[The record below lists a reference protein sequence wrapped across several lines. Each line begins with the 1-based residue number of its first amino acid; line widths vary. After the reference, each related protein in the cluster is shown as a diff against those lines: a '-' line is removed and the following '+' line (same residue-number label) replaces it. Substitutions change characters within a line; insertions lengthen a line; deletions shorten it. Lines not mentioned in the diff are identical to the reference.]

1 MNPKLVFRGG
11 FALNTLD
18 LRTNGLNE
26 NFEEYLASAA
36 VEREPGNPDVAFY
49 LRNGPP
55 PTPFLLQAD
64 GTAPFIGTNYSG
76 RSASWRDPGLRMPYI
91 MNWNGGF
98 QYQLSDRIVMEATY
112 QGSAGVGLLNR
123 WDINQI
129 PLNVSTDPAQNF
141 KPYTQLGSVFHYAN
155 YGHSSFH
162 SGTVKLEK
170 RMGNGFSVTSFYTF
184 AKSIDEASDDGGAGG
199 ITFYNRRLEKGRS
212 NYAVTHRWVTYALLE
227 MPFGKGRKWMNSANW
242 FTNGVLGGWELNVI
256 QTVESGVPMSFG
268 FAGSSFNY
276 LPGAQRTDMAAGH
289 PAGLGPEGPVPAPD
303 CLPAGV
309 GRH

>member
-1 MNPKLVFRGG
+1 M
-11 FALNTLD
+11 
-18 LRTNGLNE
+18 
-26 NFEEYLASAA
+26 
-36 VEREPGNPDVAFY
+36 
-49 LRNGPP
+49 
-55 PTPFLLQAD
+55 
-64 GTAPFIGTNYSG
+64 
-76 RSASWRDPGLRMPYI
+76 
-91 MNWNGGF
+91 
-98 QYQLSDRIVMEATY
+98 
-112 QGSAGVGLLNR
+112 NR

-170 RMGNGFSVTSFYTF
+170 RMGNGFSVTGFYTF

-227 MPFGKGRKWMNSANW
+227 LPFGKGRKWMNSANW

-268 FAGSSFNY
+268 FTGSPSNY
-276 LPGAQRTDMAAGH
+276 LPGAQRADMAAGRSYDSIRLDWDRKGPCRH
-289 PAGLGPEGPVPAPD
+289 QIACQPAWADIDAFAYPGALTAGNSGRNILTGPGNLWHQVSISKTFTLRERFKGSLRYDVNNPMKYYFSVTRTIQWT
-303 CLPAGV
+303 C
-309 GRH
+309 GRRIG